1 VLTARLDG
9 ADPITRARSRL
20 LSAEP
25 GEPAEREEDRVVHD
39 SVLAVTVFDGGD
51 IGIFAPVGEAF
62 DGERFPGELLV
73 GERCRVPAGD
83 SGRVGISGSGA
94 SPVANSFVSDM
105 CGKIFVSMFRD
116 DVSEAKLRE
125 KCAGPITSICYKSG
139 KECIAYRGKY
149 A

>member
-25 GEPAEREEDRVVHD
+25 GEPAERDEDRVVHD

-51 IGIFAPVGEAF
+51 IGFFAPVGEAF
-62 DGERFPGELLV
+62 DGERFPGELLA
-73 GERCRVPAGD
+73 GERCRFPAGE

-94 SPVANSFVSDM
+94 SPVAKSFMSDM
-105 CGKIFVSMFRD
+105 WRGFFVFGRCFRS
-116 DVSEAKLRE
+116 VNGQVFRPQKQLSW
-125 KCAGPITSICYKSG
+125 
-139 KECIAYRGKY
+139 KY
-149 A
+149 NV